1 MKIKALIRFHFAS
14 TVSDLLWAAEQV
26 TIVYNVKKNLVIMK
40 LTPAP
45 DAPSSSW
52 ESLRRQADLLGIPA
66 WKLAEDNARHTDSEK
81 LTFLDRVNKQ

>member
-1 MKIKALIRFHFAS
+1 
-14 TVSDLLWAAEQV
+14 
-26 TIVYNVKKNLVIMK
+26 MK
-40 LTPAP
+40 LTPTP

-66 WKLAEDNARHTDSEK
+66 WKLAEDAARHTDSEK

>member
-1 MKIKALIRFHFAS
+1 
-14 TVSDLLWAAEQV
+14 
-26 TIVYNVKKNLVIMK
+26 MK

-66 WKLAEDNARHTDSEK
+66 WKLAEDNARHTDPEK
-81 LTFLDRVNKQ
+81 LTFLDRVNKQQNLISTNTQIDCYKEVDYLNA

>member
-1 MKIKALIRFHFAS
+1 
-14 TVSDLLWAAEQV
+14 
-26 TIVYNVKKNLVIMK
+26 MK

-66 WKLAEDNARHTDSEK
+66 WKLAEDNSRHTDPEK